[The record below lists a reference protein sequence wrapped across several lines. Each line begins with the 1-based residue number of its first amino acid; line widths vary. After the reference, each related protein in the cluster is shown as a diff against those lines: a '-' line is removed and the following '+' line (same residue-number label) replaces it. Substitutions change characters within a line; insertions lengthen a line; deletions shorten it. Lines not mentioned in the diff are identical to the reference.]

1 MKNRWNKET
10 SGSDMETFYDDGLI
24 EVDHSMDA
32 GENETGKE
40 KSTRKIER
48 KLFYM
53 VTVLLGMICI
63 IIVLSI
69 ALYNDDWDLTS
80 QTGYKHENGYVTGSA
95 EEQTEAQ
102 TSKNQKGDM
111 ENTEAAAEQ
120 RENTSSK
127 DDSAGE
133 ADGTA
138 NDDWKQTIFGQ
149 ASTQALSRMISVKDI
164 TDEMIGDQG
173 FSQTAFVKAAGS
185 FLADHGIRASSIRF
199 GKPVMVSIKDAFGYE
214 ADIIGDEGYSMIVL
228 WYKSYPGHYIL
239 SLIQNDGTGSDMGDR
254 QSDRETGQNANTQAG
269 SVSQSQQ
276 SSENMDISA
285 QQTAQQQSTQN
296 APSPV
301 QSMPETAGANGTSVQ
316 NGQASSYDATTLT
329 IRSIPE
335 PLLNYISNRY
345 DFQYSLYDYLYR
357 NGHRDTTKATVTDYA
372 IDADRRMA
380 LIELNLDDGGQI
392 SATYDHDENMFSF
405 TG

>member
-1 MKNRWNKET
+1 
-10 SGSDMETFYDDGLI
+10 
-24 EVDHSMDA
+24 
-32 GENETGKE
+32 
-40 KSTRKIER
+40 
-48 KLFYM
+48 
-53 VTVLLGMICI
+53 
-63 IIVLSI
+63 
-69 ALYNDDWDLTS
+69 
-80 QTGYKHENGYVTGSA
+80 
-95 EEQTEAQ
+95 
-102 TSKNQKGDM
+102 
-111 ENTEAAAEQ
+111 
-120 RENTSSK
+120 
-127 DDSAGE
+127 
-133 ADGTA
+133 
-138 NDDWKQTIFGQ
+138 
-149 ASTQALSRMISVKDI
+149 
-164 TDEMIGDQG
+164 
-173 FSQTAFVKAAGS
+173 
-185 FLADHGIRASSIRF
+185 
-199 GKPVMVSIKDAFGYE
+199 
-214 ADIIGDEGYSMIVL
+214 MIVL

-254 QSDRETGQNANTQAG
+254 QSDRETGQNANTLAG

-316 NGQASSYDATTLT
+316 NGQASSDDATTLT